1 MQPIILHVSCL
12 SFDRAASLKLPPG
25 KNVAMALCEEMVT
38 DGFVTS
44 GEPLLITVPAALLAQ
59 GLMAPWC
66 TEVTRDGTVVVEP
79 AHQLL
84 AQSIG
89 YSKGQARVLA
99 SEICSELRCV
109 QGIGEGKGCRAP
121 KNGPETSALVPLAL

>member
-1 MQPIILHVSCL
+1 
-12 SFDRAASLKLPPG
+12 
-25 KNVAMALCEEMVT
+25 MALCEEIVT

-44 GEPLLITVPAALLAQ
+44 GEPLLITMPSALLAQ

-66 TEVTRDGTVVVEP
+66 KEVTHDGTVVVEP

-99 SEICSELRCV
+99 SEI
-109 QGIGEGKGCRAP
+109 
-121 KNGPETSALVPLAL
+121 